1 VLAGKAGAG
10 PDSMQ
15 LLKLVANQVTVGAP
29 LPFNVRDEHGGLLL
43 ACGQLV
49 YSDNQ
54 LQSLLARGMFA
65 DVEEIKALAAGRR
78 VVAQPPTLFARWNH
92 IYWSLDRLAHASQE
106 PAGLQQGCHELAD
119 ELMAMVRQD
128 PDVAV
133 YQMVRQEAH
142 HYRMYGLTHTV
153 FVAALCQLIAARLE
167 WPAERQR
174 SAVLAALTMNLS
186 ILELQARYAV
196 FGRLTQEQRD
206 ELRGH
211 PEAAVSRLRA
221 AGVADEEWLQAVLEH
236 HEHADGQGYPR
247 GLTAVSELA
256 HLLRLADVFL
266 AKISRREGRPPL
278 DIKEAERQ
286 AYAQW
291 PGSPMVAA
299 LIKEIGIYPPGEL
312 LALASG
318 EKAVVIRRGAGM
330 QTPLVAALTDKRGLP
345 ITQTPRRDTAQA
357 DYAVKAVEA
366 DKTLVTRVPLE
377 RLYGLLS

>member
-1 VLAGKAGAG
+1 
-10 PDSMQ
+10 MQ
-15 LLKLVANQVTVGAP
+15 LLKLVASHVVVGAA

-49 YSDNQ
+49 YSDKQ
-54 LQSLLARGMFA
+54 LEMLLARGVYA
-65 DVEEIKALAAGRR
+65 DVEEIKALAAGRQ

-92 IYWSLDRLAHASQE
+92 VYWSLDGLAHAS
-106 PAGLQQGCHELAD
+106 HEAASLRQRCEDLAS
-119 ELMAMVRQD
+119 ELMAMVARD
-128 PDVAV
+128 ADVAI
-133 YQMVRQEAH
+133 YQMVRQESH

-153 FVAALCQLIAARLE
+153 FVAALCQLIAARLG
-167 WPAERQR
+167 WSPDRQR

-186 ILELQARYAV
+186 ILELQGRYAV
-196 FGRLTQEQRD
+196 FGRLTQEQRE

-211 PEAAVSRLRA
+211 PEAAVACLTA
-221 AGVADEEWLQAVLEH
+221 AGVADEEWLQAVLQH
-236 HEHADGQGYPR
+236 HEHSDGQGYPQ
-247 GLTAVSELA
+247 GLTEVSELA

-278 DIKEAERQ
+278 EIKEAQRQ

-299 LIKEIGIYPPGEL
+299 LIKEIGIFPPGEL

-318 EKAVVIRRGAGM
+318 EKAVAIRRGAAM

-345 ITQTPRRDTAQA
+345 ITQTPRRDTAQPE
-357 DYAVKAVEA
+357 YAIKAVEA

-377 RLYGLLS
+377 RLYGLIA